1 MKAPIADIAAMVTF
15 PIVAST
21 AGVGVAVVDVIWD
34 SKIIAVV
41 GPANGSLISGLD
53 ETTFCETETR
63 PRPGLIEISRPRRD
77 RDFYK
82 MIFRDRDET
91 ETRNLDREMREIE
104 NETRISWWISRN
116 FTLKTRDSR
125 REFFISLFSRP
136 RQDRDFCKMIFR
148 DRDEKFGPR
157 NTRNRDRDESLV

>member
-1 MKAPIADIAAMVTF
+1 MIFRD
-15 PIVAST
+15 
-21 AGVGVAVVDVIWD
+21 WD
-34 SKIIAVV
+34 
-41 GPANGSLISGLD
+41 
-53 ETTFCETETR
+53 ETETR
-63 PRPGLIEISRPRRD
+63 NLDREMREIENETRISWWISRNFTLKTRDSRREFFISLFSRPRRD
-77 RDFYK
+77 RDFCK

-136 RQDRDFCKMIFR
+136 RRDRDFCKMIFR
-148 DRDEKFGPR
+148 DRDETE
-157 NTRNRDRDESLV
+157 TRNLDREIREIETETRVSSNPVVLICPIS